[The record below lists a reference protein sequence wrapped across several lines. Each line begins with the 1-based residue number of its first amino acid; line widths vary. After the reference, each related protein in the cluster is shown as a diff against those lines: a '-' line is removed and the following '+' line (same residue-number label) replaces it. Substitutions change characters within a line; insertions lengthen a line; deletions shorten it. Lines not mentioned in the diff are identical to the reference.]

1 MARPV
6 LTVKGYAPSDI
17 KALFRDDEKYTIGIR
32 LYAVYQVSLGKP
44 SRGLE
49 ELYNTSFKQITN
61 WVHQFEEEGIDGL
74 RDKQGR
80 GRKAKLDA
88 VQEAKIKDAMAG
100 GSPEAYGYNTA
111 TWTGPL
117 LIDWIKKQFGIEY
130 KRAQIYNIIKSL
142 GFSYQ
147 KGRGIFPEADD
158 KKQEAFKAGLKK
170 TAGRKP

>member
-6 LTVKGYAPSDI
+6 LTVRGYNPSDI

-44 SRGLE
+44 SRELE

-61 WVHQFEEEGIDGL
+61 WVHQFEKEGIGGL
-74 RDKQGR
+74 RDKEGR
-80 GRKAKLDA
+80 GRKAKLQA
-88 VQEAKIKDAMAG
+88 GQESELKNVIG
-100 GSPEAYGYNTA
+100 SQSPEVYGYNTA

-117 LIDWIKKQFGIEY
+117 LIDWIKKRYGIEY
-130 KRAQIYNIIKSL
+130 RKAQIYNIIKSK

-147 KGRGIFPEADD
+147 KGRGIFPEADS
-158 KKQEAFKAGLKK
+158 KKQEAFKDGLKK